1 VRRREGGQ
9 GEPDRGRGG
18 GGRARRGRGEGE
30 PDQRHGHSGRA
41 RPDRGQAGGRARR
54 ERGEAGRQRRRGE
67 ALESSILEA
76 AWEELAEVGYAR
88 LTMEG
93 VAARARTGKQVL
105 YRRWPN
111 RAELVVAAMRHNTGS
126 IVDDVP
132 DTGELRADVL
142 EVLGRMARRQ
152 REIGPDV
159 IHGLLIEADEIDPHF
174 FTVMGEV
181 MATIL
186 RRAAERGEIAAEPLP
201 RRVVTMPSDLLRYE
215 LLLARDPVP
224 DRTLVEIV
232 DQVFLPLVRAIRAPD
247 GAGERAR

>member
-1 VRRREGGQ
+1 
-9 GEPDRGRGG
+9 
-18 GGRARRGRGEGE
+18 
-30 PDQRHGHSGRA
+30 
-41 RPDRGQAGGRARR
+41 
-54 ERGEAGRQRRRGE
+54 
-67 ALESSILEA
+67 
-76 AWEELAEVGYAR
+76 VGYAR

-111 RAELVVAAMRHNTGS
+111 RAELVLAAMRHNTGS

-132 DTGELRADVL
+132 DSGELRGDVL
-142 EVLGRMARRQ
+142 EVLRRMAQRQ

-159 IHGLLIEADEIDPHF
+159 IHGLLTEADEVDPSF
-174 FTVMGEV
+174 FTIMGDVME
-181 MATIL
+181 AIL

-201 RRVVTMPSDLLRYE
+201 RRVVTLPSDLLRYE
-215 LLLARDPVP
+215 LLLARDPIP

-247 GAGERAR
+247 GAGGNRSR